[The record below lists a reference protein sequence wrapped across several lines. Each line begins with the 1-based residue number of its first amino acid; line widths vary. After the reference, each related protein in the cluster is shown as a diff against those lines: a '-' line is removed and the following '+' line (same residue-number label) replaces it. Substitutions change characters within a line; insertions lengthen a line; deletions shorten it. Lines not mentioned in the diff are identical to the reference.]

1 MCARIAIVY
10 NEPDPS
16 FYDEVHEELAVVAVL
31 KAVEAAHDSIIK
43 LGHDVFVVP
52 LAPPFTTARQKLG
65 FLEVDLVFNLFEG
78 FFDAPETEALV
89 PEVLDDLGVP
99 YTGCQ
104 AAVLRLGL
112 DKAKVKVLLQ
122 NAGIPTAEFQLLNPE
137 TLYTFRLDYPC
148 IVKPRADDASNGITV
163 DSVVQDFPSLA
174 RQVKATAESY
184 GGSAMVERFI
194 DGCEFNATVMG
205 NSELRVLPV
214 SEIVYSLSPELP
226 RILNF
231 DAKWEEDSVYF
242 KETKVVCPAE
252 VESRKREYIAETA
265 LAAYKL
271 LGCRG
276 YARVDM
282 RMDEAGK
289 VNVIEVN
296 PNPDISPGAGAARQA
311 LASGMNYTQFI
322 DKIVKL
328 ALEKKD
334 YDRRHPSHD
343 CRGQTGADANTPEYT
358 RI

>member
-1 MCARIAIVY
+1 MCARIAVVY

-16 FYDEVHEELAVVAVL
+16 CYENIHEKLAVVAVL
-31 KAVEAAHDSIIK
+31 KAVEAVYDSIVE
-43 LGHDVFVVP
+43 LGHDAAVVP
-52 LAPPFTTARQKLG
+52 LVPPFEMARQKLES
-65 FLEVDLVFNLFEG
+65 LEVDLVFNLFEG

-89 PEVLDDLGVP
+89 PEVLTELGIP
-99 YTGCQ
+99 FTGCQ
-104 AAVLRLGL
+104 AAALRLGL

-122 NAGIPTAEFQLLNPE
+122 NAGIPTAQFQLLNPE
-137 TLYTFRLDYPC
+137 TLHTFRLDYPC

-174 RQVKATAESY
+174 KQVKVTAESY
-184 GGSAMVERFI
+184 GSAMVERFI
-194 DGCEFNATVMG
+194 DGGEFNATVMG
-205 NSELRVLPV
+205 NSELIVLPV

-231 DAKWEEDSVYF
+231 EAKWEEDSVYF

-252 VESRKREYIAETA
+252 VESRKRKYVAETA

-271 LGCRG
+271 LGCHG

-282 RMDEAGK
+282 RIDEMGK
-289 VNVIEVN
+289 MNVIEVN

-311 LASGMNYTQFI
+311 QAAGMNYTQFI

-328 ALEKKD
+328 ALERKD
-334 YDRRHPSHD
+334 YDRWHPSHD